1 MLIIQVLPAEN
12 YPWEYFMLDNK
23 LGLLWNEDPIYFEVC
38 TMSIRPSLPF
48 KRL

>member
-1 MLIIQVLPAEN
+1 MLIIPVLTAEN
-12 YPWEYFMLDNK
+12 YPWEHFMLDIK